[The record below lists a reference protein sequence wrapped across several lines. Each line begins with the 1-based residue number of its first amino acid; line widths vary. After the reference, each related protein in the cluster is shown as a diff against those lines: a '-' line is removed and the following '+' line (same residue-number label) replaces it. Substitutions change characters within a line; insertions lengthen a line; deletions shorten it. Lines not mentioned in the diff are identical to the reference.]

1 VFALHFFRCFPFF
14 PHSFLPLQHVWLVSP
29 SPCISL
35 LHLLGALTLC
45 YGVDDVV
52 IVVDIGSDTVKAGY
66 ATDDHPK
73 AKVPAKALCSLVCC
87 LLFVMFGWCL
97 VDADCVCVRAQD
109 R

>member
-1 VFALHFFRCFPFF
+1 
-14 PHSFLPLQHVWLVSP
+14 
-29 SPCISL
+29 L

-87 LLFVMFGWCL
+87 LLFVMFGWC
-97 VDADCVCVRAQD
+97 VCVRP
-109 R
+109 RSMMTSRIKWVLNGWCHTMSMSMSSR